1 VSARAL
7 VGLALVLAGCA
18 RVNVESKK
26 RADYDRKL
34 DRTLVVFTAF
44 DRFSKDYRQLLHD
57 RARDEFAKRGV
68 TIQFATTPDGLGLE
82 DDPSFDAQ
90 AKEFNASTVLI
101 VRPVSG
107 TVDAIGAVLAADLD
121 AQLYDVAS
129 RKRVWRAKI
138 RYTAGGSLNSDGDRV
153 DKLVNGIT
161 SALTSDGLLLA
172 LEAPGA
178 PPTAA
183 SPPPPAADASA
194 PRSPNDPQAT
204 TGFPH
209 VMIGREIA
217 SHFDRHR
224 TIEATVG
231 PQRMTILL
239 RPDNR
244 VERDCP
250 GCRITHADGQMSVD
264 VDRSLVCFR
273 WSHTWFPDSGCYE
286 VVQTADNRF
295 MMRGTAKERSIEY
308 SPNP

>member
-1 VSARAL
+1 MSARAVL
-7 VGLALVLAGCA
+7 GLALAVAGCA

-26 RADYDRKL
+26 RADYDKKL
-34 DRTLVVFTAF
+34 DRTLMVFNSF

-57 RARDEFAKRGV
+57 RTKAEFGKRGV
-68 TIQFATTPDGLGLE
+68 IVEFGTASEGLAL
-82 DDPSFDAQ
+82 DDDRSFEAQ
-90 AKEFNASTVLI
+90 AKEFNASSVLI
-101 VRPVSG
+101 VHPVGG
-107 TVDAIGAVLAADLD
+107 TVDAVGSILAANLD
-121 AQLYDVAS
+121 AQLYDLAS

-138 RYTAGGSLNSDGDRV
+138 GYTAGGSLNSDSDRV

-161 SALTSDGLLLA
+161 SALTSDGLLVA
-172 LEAPGA
+172 LEPPGA
-178 PPTAA
+178 TQPPLTAA
-183 SPPPPAADASA
+183 SAADGSAPRKADDPPAA
-194 PRSPNDPQAT
+194 

-209 VMIGREIA
+209 VMLGREIA

-239 RPDNR
+239 RADNR

-250 GCRITHADGQMSVD
+250 GCRITHADGEMNVD
-264 VDRSLVCFR
+264 IDRSLVCFHWTR
-273 WSHTWFPDSGCYE
+273 TWFPDSGCYQL
-286 VVQTADNRF
+286 VQTAEDRF